1 MRWRCHASQTHRVAT
16 AAPCVPPSLVITL
29 GDDGDSGFYARLI
42 DEMNL
47 WITNC
52 TYRGWVILSIAK
64 QTRIQSPATCP
75 FQPSL
80 TRRFNT
86 PSPRAT
92 YSPCKYL
99 SIYLHRG
106 LTPPLKIFR
115 KKKGRKHLFFGF
127 WLHSGTTNIKTAA
140 GNHVFTFATL

>member
-1 MRWRCHASQTHRVAT
+1 MRWRCHASQTHRV
-16 AAPCVPPSLVITL
+16 APCVPPSLVITL

-52 TYRGWVILSIAK
+52 TYCGWVILSIAK
-64 QTRIQSPATCP
+64 QTRIQSPATHP

-80 TRRFNT
+80 TRRFKT
-86 PSPRAT
+86 PSPRAI

-106 LTPPLKIFR
+106 LTPPPSKYSAKKREGNIF
-115 KKKGRKHLFFGF
+115 FFGF